1 MLSNL
6 TNSNFKTILLKIQ
19 SFNQDSKLSTTS
31 ELLRVALDE
40 TIDFEVYLPHVLNSK
55 TKLINDSSEYTVKK
69 VNQGSVK
76 RRRPYLWM

>member
-31 ELLRVALDE
+31 ELLRVAPD
-40 TIDFEVYLPHVLNSK
+40 
-55 TKLINDSSEYTVKK
+55 
-69 VNQGSVK
+69 
-76 RRRPYLWM
+76 